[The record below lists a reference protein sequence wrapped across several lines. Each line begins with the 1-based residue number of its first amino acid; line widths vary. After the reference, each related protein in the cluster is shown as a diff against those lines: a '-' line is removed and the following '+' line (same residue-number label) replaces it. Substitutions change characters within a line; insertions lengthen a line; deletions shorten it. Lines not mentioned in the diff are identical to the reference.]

1 MCVCV
6 RSRFRHWRELP
17 RSSAALNGLQLRA
30 QKLARWHAATHPEEQ
45 NVFLRTVIETMVI
58 HGLAGPHEGLDG
70 ASARHQR
77 YLYDEAC
84 LQNSSAEN
92 RRFAVLCQPG
102 NVTS

>member
-1 MCVCV
+1 MFV
-6 RSRFRHWRELP
+6 RSEFRHWRELP

-30 QKLARWHAATHPEEQ
+30 QKLPGWHAATHPEEQ
-45 NVFLRTVIETMVI
+45 NVFLRTVIETTVI
-58 HGLAGPHEGLDG
+58 HGPVGPHEGLDG

-77 YLYDEAC
+77 YLYGEAC
-84 LQNSSAEN
+84 LQNSTAEN